1 MSRIGKKL
9 IPLPA
14 GVKYKVEGNTVLVE
28 GPKGKVS
35 ALIAEGITL
44 ETKDGTTARQAR
56 ERQPGRGARADA
68 RAGFQRGAGR
78 DHRAGRRSWTSSA
91 SAIAPR

>member
-14 GVKYKVEGNTVLVE
+14 GVKYTVEGNTVLVE

-35 ALIAEGITL
+35 ALIADGISL
-44 ETKDGTTARQAR
+44 
-56 ERQPGRGARADA
+56 
-68 RAGFQRGAGR
+68 
-78 DHRAGRRSWTSSA
+78 
-91 SAIAPR
+91 

>member
-14 GVKYKVEGNTVLVE
+14 GVKYTVEGNTVMVE

-35 ALIAEGITL
+35 ALIARGHYP
-44 ETKDGTTARQAR
+44 GNQGRRAARQ
-56 ERQPGRGARADA
+56 
-68 RAGFQRGAGR
+68 
-78 DHRAGRRSWTSSA
+78 
-91 SAIAPR
+91 PRKR